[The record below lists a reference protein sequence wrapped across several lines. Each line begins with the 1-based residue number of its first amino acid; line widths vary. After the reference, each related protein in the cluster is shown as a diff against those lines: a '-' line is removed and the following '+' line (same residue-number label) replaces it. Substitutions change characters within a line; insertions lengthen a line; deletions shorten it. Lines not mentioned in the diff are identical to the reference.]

1 MGPSVS
7 ASLDL
12 SPRPTTCC
20 ITNQMTV
27 LAITINTD
35 LLPDDFASKI
45 TFIRA
50 HISIFAHLD
59 KRTLTGN
66 RNVSP
71 VERRTRTDQVGE
83 RPAVCVTVELFKTN
97 FKLKDKSTFIK
108 KFTQSTRKVYKVSM
122 VYVLIT

>member
-12 SPRPTTCC
+12 SPRPTSCC
-20 ITNQMTV
+20 VTNQMTV

-45 TFIRA
+45 KFMRA
-50 HISIFAHLD
+50 HISILPPLD

-66 RNVSP
+66 KNVSP

-97 FKLKDKSTFIK
+97 FKLKNKSTFIK
-108 KFTQSTRKVYKVSM
+108 KFTQSTRKFYKVSM
-122 VYVLIT
+122 LCVLNT